1 MPLIFIPEGIKK
13 TIIVQARFVS
23 KMWNVYKTTNLGG
36 NISYR
41 YFMNIHVYTAL
52 DILFFFLLDKAP
64 RHMVNGGFTSSCLHV
79 FSCQNLSIAPDY
91 IIKIVVCTNGIPFPI
106 TMTLSEP
113 SAFIDSMRF
122 SLESHQNTR
131 SFMWSSMASPVGRPR
146 RVDTSSSRCS
156 PFIQAL
162 SIFGKEPLASVQ
174 YIQLSKHQTKYF

>member
-1 MPLIFIPEGIKK
+1 MCI
-13 TIIVQARFVS
+13 
-23 KMWNVYKTTNLGG
+23 
-36 NISYR
+36 
-41 YFMNIHVYTAL
+41 AL
-52 DILFFFLLDKAP
+52 DILFFSCE
-64 RHMVNGGFTSSCLHV
+64 TSPQGIQKMEDFQVHFNIYMYLV
-79 FSCQNLSIAPDY
+79 VKNKLSIALDY
-91 IIKIVVCTNGIPFPI
+91 IIQISMCTYGIPFPI

-174 YIQLSKHQTKYF
+174 YIQLSKTSSKIVLTIEASL